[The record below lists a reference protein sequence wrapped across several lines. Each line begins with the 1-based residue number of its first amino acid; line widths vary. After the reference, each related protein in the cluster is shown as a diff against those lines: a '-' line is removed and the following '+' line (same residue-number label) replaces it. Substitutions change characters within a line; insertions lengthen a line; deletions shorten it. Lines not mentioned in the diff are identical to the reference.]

1 MKTHRL
7 ARVNEVIRE
16 VAAETILFQI
26 RDPRVRHTT
35 VTRVETAGDLQHAKV
50 YVSIM
55 GSEAQQAKGVVA
67 LQNAAGFIQSK
78 LAKRLATRFLPTLS
92 FHLDEGVKKSIE
104 VARILMDEKR
114 RNGELPPLAEGVAD
128 DGTSLAPRDR
138 YTPAEDEDD
147 FDDKDDNG
155 DDDEDVEVV
164 EGPVADAQ
172 ADAVAEPIDDAKAR
186 DKGEPHGTTGTATP
200 TA

>member
-7 ARVNEVIRE
+7 ARVSEVIRE

-92 FHLDEGVKKSIE
+92 FHLDEGIKKSIE
-104 VARILMDEKR
+104 VARILMEEKR
-114 RNGELPPLAEGVAD
+114 RNGELPPGTAD
-128 DGTSLAPRDR
+128 DGSLLAPRDR
-138 YTPAEDEDD
+138 YTPAEDGDD
-147 FDDKDDNG
+147 FDDEE
-155 DDDEDVEVV
+155 DDDEEEVEVV
-164 EGPVADAQ
+164 EGAVADAQ
-172 ADAVAEPIDDAKAR
+172 ADAAAGAIDDAKAR

-200 TA
+200 TP

>member
-7 ARVNEVIRE
+7 ARVSEVIRE

-26 RDPRVRHTT
+26 RDPRVKHTT

-92 FHLDEGVKKSIE
+92 FHLDEGIKKSIE
-104 VARILMDEKR
+104 VARILMEEKR
-114 RNGELPPLAEGVAD
+114 RSGELPPLPDGVAD
-128 DGTSLAPRDR
+128 DGTGLTPRDR
-138 YTPAEDEDD
+138 YVPAEDAD
-147 FDDKDDNG
+147 F
-155 DDDEDVEVV
+155 DDDEDFDDDDEEVEIADGSPAAA
-164 EGPVADAQ
+164 EAAAIDEAGP
-172 ADAVAEPIDDAKAR
+172 R
-186 DKGEPHGTTGTATP
+186 DSDEQTGTTGTATP
-200 TA
+200 KS

>member
-7 ARVNEVIRE
+7 ARVSEVIRE

-26 RDPRVRHTT
+26 RDPRVKHTT

-92 FHLDEGVKKSIE
+92 FHLDEGIKKSIE
-104 VARILMDEKR
+104 VARILMEEKR
-114 RNGELPPLAEGVAD
+114 RSGELPPLPDGVAD
-128 DGTSLAPRDR
+128 DGTGLTPRDR
-138 YTPAEDEDD
+138 YVPAEDAD
-147 FDDKDDNG
+147 FDDED
-155 DDDEDVEVV
+155 DDDEEVEIADGSPAAAID
-164 EGPVADAQ
+164 EPGP
-172 ADAVAEPIDDAKAR
+172 R
-186 DKGEPHGTTGTATP
+186 DSDEQTGTTGTATP
-200 TA
+200 KS

>member
-7 ARVNEVIRE
+7 ARVSEVIRE

-26 RDPRVRHTT
+26 RDPRVQHTT

-55 GSEAQQAKGVVA
+55 GSDAQQAKGVVA

-92 FHLDEGVKKSIE
+92 FHLDEGIKKSIE
-104 VARILMDEKR
+104 VARILADER
-114 RNGELPPLAEGVAD
+114 RLSGGSAPLPDGLAG
-128 DGTSLAPRDR
+128 DGTALTPRDR
-138 YTPAEDEDD
+138 YTPAEDGDGDGFEDD
-147 FDDKDDNG
+147 DY
-155 DDDEDVEVV
+155 EEVEIVD
-164 EGPVADAQ
+164 GPAADAR
-172 ADAVAEPIDDAKAR
+172 ADAAAEAGAIDDAGSR
-186 DKGEPHGTTGTATP
+186 DKSEPNGTAGTATP
-200 TA
+200 KS

>member
-7 ARVNEVIRE
+7 ARVSEVIRE

-26 RDPRVRHTT
+26 RDPRVKHTT

-92 FHLDEGVKKSIE
+92 FHLDEGIKKSIE
-104 VARILMDEKR
+104 VARILMEEKR
-114 RNGELPPLAEGVAD
+114 RSGELPPLPDGVAD
-128 DGTSLAPRDR
+128 DGTGLTPRDR
-138 YTPAEDEDD
+138 YVPAEDADFEDD
-147 FDDKDDNG
+147 DS
-155 DDDEDVEVV
+155 DEDVEIADGSPAAA
-164 EGPVADAQ
+164 EAAAIDEAGP
-172 ADAVAEPIDDAKAR
+172 R
-186 DKGEPHGTTGTATP
+186 DSDEQTGTTGTATP
-200 TA
+200 KS

>member
-55 GSEAQQAKGVVA
+55 GSDAQQSKGVVA

-128 DGTSLAPRDR
+128 DGTGLAPRDR

-147 FDDKDDNG
+147 FDDEDDNG

>member
-7 ARVNEVIRE
+7 ARVSEVIRE

-26 RDPRVRHTT
+26 RDPRVKHTT

-92 FHLDEGVKKSIE
+92 FHLDEGIKKSIE
-104 VARILMDEKR
+104 VARILMEEKR
-114 RNGELPPLAEGVAD
+114 RSGELLPLPDGVAD
-128 DGTSLAPRDR
+128 DGTGLTPRDR
-138 YTPAEDEDD
+138 YVPAEDAD
-147 FDDKDDNG
+147 FDDDDSE
-155 DDDEDVEVV
+155 DDDEDVEI
-164 EGPVADAQ
+164 ADGSP
-172 ADAVAEPIDDAKAR
+172 AVATAAAIDEAGPR
-186 DKGEPHGTTGTATP
+186 DSDEQTGTTGTATP
-200 TA
+200 KS

>member
-92 FHLDEGVKKSIE
+92 FHLDEGIKKSIE

-114 RNGELPPLAEGVAD
+114 RNGELPPLADGVAD
-128 DGTSLAPRDR
+128 DGTGLAPRDR
-138 YTPAEDEDD
+138 YSPAEDGDD
-147 FDDKDDNG
+147 FDDE
-155 DDDEDVEVV
+155 DDDEEEVEVV

-172 ADAVAEPIDDAKAR
+172 ADAVAESIDDAKAR
-186 DKGEPHGTTGTATP
+186 DRDEPHGTTGTATP
-200 TA
+200 TP

>member
-7 ARVNEVIRE
+7 ARVSEVIRE

-92 FHLDEGVKKSIE
+92 FHLDEGIKKSIE
-104 VARILMDEKR
+104 VARILMEEKR
-114 RNGELPPLAEGVAD
+114 RSGELPPLPDGVAD
-128 DGTSLAPRDR
+128 DGTGLAPRDR
-138 YTPAEDEDD
+138 YVPAEDADSDEDEDD
-147 FDDKDDNG
+147 DEEDE
-155 DDDEDVEVV
+155 DDEEVETADGSPA
-164 EGPVADAQ
+164 EAAAIDEAGPRDSDEQ
-172 ADAVAEPIDDAKAR
+172 A
-186 DKGEPHGTTGTATP
+186 GTTGTATP
-200 TA
+200 KS

>member
-7 ARVNEVIRE
+7 ARVSEVIRE

-26 RDPRVRHTT
+26 RDPRVKHTT

-92 FHLDEGVKKSIE
+92 FHLDEGIKKSIE
-104 VARILMDEKR
+104 VARILMEEKR
-114 RNGELPPLAEGVAD
+114 RSGELPPLPDGVAD
-128 DGTSLAPRDR
+128 DGTGLTPRDR
-138 YTPAEDEDD
+138 YVPAEDADFEDD
-147 FDDKDDNG
+147 DS
-155 DDDEDVEVV
+155 DEDVEI
-164 EGPVADAQ
+164 ADGSPA
-172 ADAVAEPIDDAKAR
+172 AAKAAAIDEAGPR
-186 DKGEPHGTTGTATP
+186 DSDEQTGTTGTATP
-200 TA
+200 KS

>member
-7 ARVNEVIRE
+7 ARVSEVIRE
-16 VAAETILFQI
+16 VTAETILFQI

-55 GSEAQQAKGVVA
+55 GSDAQQAKGVVA

-92 FHLDEGVKKSIE
+92 FHLDEGIKKSIE
-104 VARILMDEKR
+104 VARILMEEKR
-114 RNGELPPLAEGVAD
+114 RSGELPEGTAD
-128 DGTSLAPRDR
+128 DGTGLAPRDR
-138 YTPAEDEDD
+138 YTPAEDEE
-147 FDDKDDNG
+147 FE
-155 DDDEDVEVV
+155 DDDEDDDEEVEIV
-164 EGPVADAQ
+164 EGPAADAQ
-172 ADAVAEPIDDAKAR
+172 ADAAAESIDDAHGR

-200 TA
+200 TP